1 MADDDVEMVGEVP
14 VAVEE
19 VRKLSPEMEA
29 SRLIYCYST
38 EDRPAEKEA
47 LKQSVLQLI
56 EKNGA
61 SAALAAFLTRGHGA
75 HVLAASS
82 AFRSG
87 GAALRDALHSVF
99 VASRRGTRGAPK
111 VCGFL
116 LEVE

>member
-61 SAALAAFLTRGHGA
+61 SAALAAFVTRGHGAA

-82 AFRSG
+82 AFRSR

-116 LEVE
+116 L

>member
-1 MADDDVEMVGEVP
+1 MADEDVEMVGEVP

-56 EKNGA
+56 EKNSA
-61 SAALAAFLTRGHGA
+61 SAVWFAVVSCGNGA
-75 HVLAASS
+75 HVFAVVCLPQ
-82 AFRSG
+82 
-87 GAALRDALHSVF
+87 
-99 VASRRGTRGAPK
+99 SRRRSTPHCALDFRGQSTKHYRSA
-111 VCGFL
+111 
-116 LEVE
+116 